1 MARNLDTKRSASAP
15 PKTLADKADPKDG
28 GKKICYEFKKSG
40 TCKKGADCAYEHVAA
55 APAVGKPK
63 RKASPR
69 QVHGTPAISIFELEP
84 DAYYLAV
91 NEDTSKQV
99 TFAKQKLVMGL
110 RMQYKKDV
118 THQRTNAQ
126 PHDPRIGRIH
136 ARSLCF
142 EHESL
147 RGIYH
152 LRREIHG
159 ETSSERIGKG
169 SIAKCTLMTQKKKT
183 ARPVVR
189 ICLKLSMSG

>member
-15 PKTLADKADPKDG
+15 PKTQADKGDPKGG

-69 QVHGTPAISIFELEP
+69 LVHGTPAISIFEMEP
-84 DAYYLAV
+84 DAYYPAV
-91 NEDTSKQV
+91 NEDINKQV
-99 TFAKQKLVMGL
+99 TFAKQKLVMDL
-110 RMQYKKDV
+110 RTRCKKDV

-126 PHDPRIGRIH
+126 PHDPRVGRIH
-136 ARSLCF
+136 ARVAL
-142 EHESL
+142 L
-147 RGIYH
+147 RARILKNNLTSEKGDP
-152 LRREIHG
+152 RRNFIRS
-159 ETSSERIGKG
+159 T
-169 SIAKCTLMTQKKKT
+169 AKCTSMTQKKKT